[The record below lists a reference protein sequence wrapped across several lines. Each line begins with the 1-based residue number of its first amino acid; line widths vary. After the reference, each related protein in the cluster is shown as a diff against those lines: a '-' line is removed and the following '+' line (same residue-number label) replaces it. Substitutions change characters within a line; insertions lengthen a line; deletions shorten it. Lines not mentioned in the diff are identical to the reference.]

1 MSVPTVKSLI
11 ILLMQPAIFLTIAAL
26 SGLMQVQYLYFI
38 STVRCCVTV
47 LKLVR
52 KTMLMQKFW
61 GQTRCVRDNAKVAI
75 PKLWGDE
82 HTSNF
87 VHQLL

>member
-11 ILLMQPAIFLTIAAL
+11 ILLMQPAIFFTITAL
-26 SGLMQVQYLYFI
+26 SGLKYIYFI

-52 KTMLMQKFW
+52 KTMLMQNFW

-75 PKLWGDE
+75 PKLWAGE

-87 VHQLL
+87 VHQVL